1 MGLSQAHEI
10 LLERLLPTPVARRGP
25 GAEVEMTDVKLVWPN
40 KELSLR
46 ASGLTGYQWVQPT
59 DKRLEKPLALT
70 QLSNGAITSRSNIVA
85 VGDGLDVIEALCQ
98 STPAVAGGIRLVY
111 IDPPFNTQ
119 VNFRQYNDTMVRST
133 WLSMMRDR
141 LTVLKPLLSDD
152 ASVWV
157 HLDDAEVH
165 RARAIMDEVFGERA
179 FVASVIWQKK
189 MTRDSR
195 AAFSSNHDT
204 ILVYAPSG
212 PKCWKTSRNLLAK
225 DEATLRNRDNDPR
238 GPWADAPFT
247 APGYREAQQYDIV
260 TPTGK
265 VLRPPRGR
273 SWYAT
278 EPTLKNLL
286 AEDRIWF
293 PKNGNGSP
301 RIKLF
306 AHQLR
311 GLVPFTVWGSADT
324 GTNDEA
330 KRHLLSL
337 FPEKDV
343 FDTPKPETLI
353 ERIIHIATNPGDLV
367 VDIFGG
373 SGTTAS
379 TAHKMRRRWILAERS
394 TQTVLDFI
402 VPRLERVIDGTDDG
416 GITSTVS
423 WTGGGDYEIV
433 HVSPRFGSLTP
444 RHRAPAL
451 KKKLT
456 ARPGVVETR
465 GAM

>member
-1 MGLSQAHEI
+1 MA
-10 LLERLLPTPVARRGP
+10 
-25 GAEVEMTDVKLVWPN
+25 DVQLVWPN

-46 ASGLTGYQWVQPT
+46 ASGLTGYEWVQPT
-59 DKRLEKPLALT
+59 DGRLEKPLALA
-70 QLSNGAITSRSNIVA
+70 QLSDGAITNASNILA
-85 VGDGLDVIEALCQ
+85 VGDGLDVIEALSQ
-98 STPAVAGGIRLVY
+98 STPAFVGGIRLVY

-141 LTVLKPLLSDD
+141 LSALKPLLADD

-189 MTRDSR
+189 TTRDSR

-212 PKCWKTSRNLLAK
+212 PKRWKTSRNLLVK

-247 APGYREAQQYDIV
+247 APGYRRAQQYDIV
-260 TPTGK
+260 TPAGD

-278 EPTLKNLL
+278 EPTFRQLL

-293 PKNGNGSP
+293 PKGGSGSP

-330 KRHLLSL
+330 KRHLLTL
-337 FPEKDV
+337 FPDREV
-343 FDTPKPETLI
+343 FDTPKPENLL

-367 VDIFGG
+367 VDLFGG
-373 SGTTAS
+373 SGTTAT

-402 VPRLERVIDGTDDG
+402 VPRLESVIDGTDEG
-416 GITSTVS
+416 GITSAVA

-433 HVSPRFGSLTP
+433 HVSPRFGSLTSP
-444 RHRAPAL
+444 HRVPAM
-451 KKKLT
+451 KKKLA
-456 ARPGVVETR
+456 ARTVRAQVRDVG
-465 GAM
+465 